1 MEKTVDGPRSC
12 RWLGEEVRGT
22 NFLDQSC
29 IAVIEIQILK
39 TAAKTMHFAKIVYSI
54 RKGYKICLK
63 KVQNLN
69 QDDLKK
75 IKFGQHRGKLG

>member
-1 MEKTVDGPRSC
+1 MALEAVDDLEKK
-12 RWLGEEVRGT
+12 LLIEVLI
-22 NFLDQSC
+22 FLDQSLRGP
-29 IAVIEIQILK
+29 IAVIEIQTLK

-54 RKGYKICLK
+54 RKGYEICLK

-69 QDDLKK
+69 QDHFEK